1 MVDSSTGAIPHGQ
14 ACSFLQRGQIFLNA
28 SLTESFCIAI
38 VGERTKFG
46 SYTQC
51 KLFLLALTLV
61 ASSSLQRSGH
71 CCEVDG
77 GAGDEI

>member
-1 MVDSSTGAIPHGQ
+1 MVYSFAGAIPHGQ

-38 VGERTKFG
+38 VGERTKLG
-46 SYTQC
+46 SYMQC
-51 KLFLLALTLV
+51 KLFMLARTLI
-61 ASSSLQRSGH
+61 ASSSLQRTGH

-77 GAGDEI
+77 ATGDEI